1 MRPSVGPSIVP
12 EPPQPSAL
20 PIGYPGAEA
29 AVQPPE
35 TEIVHSPEMTAVRVT
50 PQPSRARRPRLGFAG
65 VGWIGRNRLLAVQ
78 ESDVAEVFAIADP
91 VEQQRDAARQ
101 ITPGAVAVASVDELL
116 ELPLDGVVI
125 ATPSAL
131 HAEQARAAL
140 DRGLAVFCQKP
151 LGRTAAEAHAVVDAA
166 RAANR
171 LLGVDFSYRHTAAAR
186 ELRAC
191 MSSAER
197 SIGPVHAADLVF
209 HNAYG
214 PDKAWF
220 YDRALAGGGCLMDLG
235 IHLVDLALWLLDF
248 PEVVDVHGRL
258 MAGGKPLD
266 AGDSRPG
273 SRVEDYAA
281 AQLELATGAVVQLRC
296 SWRLPAGRDAIIEA
310 AFYGAHGG
318 LALRNVNG
326 SFYDFV
332 AERYT
337 GTRSTVLAEPPD
349 AWGGRAT
356 VAWAR
361 ALAAGAR
368 FDPAAEEIVT
378 VAEILDRIYAC
389 AGATPERLHA

>member
-1 MRPSVGPSIVP
+1 MRPGSVP
-12 EPPQPSAL
+12 EQPLPSGLPP
-20 PIGYPGAEA
+20 GYPGAEV
-29 AVQPPE
+29 AVQPLE
-35 TEIVHSPEMTAVRVT
+35 TEIVQSPETTIVPLMRRPLLA
-50 PQPSRARRPRLGFAG
+50 ARPRLGFAG
-65 VGWIGRNRLLAVQ
+65 VGWIGRNRLRAVQ

-91 VEQQRDAARQ
+91 VEEQRERARQ
-101 ITPGAVAVASVDELL
+101 IAPGALVVASVDELL

-125 ATPSAL
+125 ATPSAM
-131 HAEQARAAL
+131 HADQATTAL

-151 LGRTAAEAHAVVDAA
+151 LGRTAAETRAVVAAA

-171 LLGVDFSYRHTAAAR
+171 LLGVDFSYRFTAAAQQ
-186 ELRAC
+186 LRAC
-191 MSSAER
+191 MGSAER
-197 SIGPVHAADLVF
+197 SIGQVHAVDLVF

-235 IHLVDLALWLLDF
+235 VHLVDLALWLLGF
-248 PEVVDVHGRL
+248 PEVVNVHGQL
-258 MAGGKPLD
+258 MAGGRRLQD
-266 AGDSRPG
+266 GNNQ
-273 SRVEDYAA
+273 VEDYAA

-318 LALRNVNG
+318 LALRNLNG

-337 GTRSTVLAEPPD
+337 GTRATVLAEPPD
-349 AWGGRAT
+349 AWGGRAA

-361 ALAAGAR
+361 ALADGAR
-368 FDPAAEEIVT
+368 FDAAADEIVT
-378 VAEILDRIYAC
+378 VAEILDRIYAG
-389 AGATPERLHA
+389 AGAAPERLHA